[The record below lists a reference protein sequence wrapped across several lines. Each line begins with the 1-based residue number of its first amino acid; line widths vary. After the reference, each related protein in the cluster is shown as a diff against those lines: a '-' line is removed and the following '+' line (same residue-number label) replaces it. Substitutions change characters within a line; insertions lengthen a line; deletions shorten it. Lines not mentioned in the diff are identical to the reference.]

1 MKKDGMT
8 KEKEI
13 FQLNDTQVGLSSLG
27 LVMYE
32 TYSTMIIRIIE
43 NNLLS
48 LTSLHNIYLTKLIV
62 ITKTISV
69 SVMV

>member
-13 FQLNDTQVGLSSLG
+13 FQLNDTQVGLFSLG